1 MNNLA
6 SICSYVLLKK
16 KELKGKKAF
25 QKILYFITASGVPT
39 GLNYSIYHYGPYS
52 SKLDYSMD
60 NLQLMGA
67 ITVEKQAY
75 GYRIYLGD
83 KSEAF
88 VEKGTDVIEKYQERI
103 DYLLENLPEE
113 PMVLELWSTTHYVAD
128 MLKTIYENTD
138 EQEIVNE
145 VVRIKK
151 DKFSE
156 NEIREALKELQRL
169 GLIH

>member
-6 SICSYVLLKK
+6 TICSYITLKK
-16 KELKGKKAF
+16 KELPGKKAF
-25 QKILYFITASGVPT
+25 QKIMYFITASGVPT
-39 GLNYSIYHYGPYS
+39 GLKFSIYHYGPYS
-52 SKLDYSMD
+52 SELDYSTD

-67 ITVEKQAY
+67 ITIEETAY
-75 GYRIYLGD
+75 GYKIFPGD

-88 VEKGTDVIEKYQERI
+88 VEKEKEWIEKYQERM
-103 DYLLENLPEE
+103 DYLLEHLPEQ
-113 PMVLELWSTTHYVAD
+113 PMALELWSTTHYVAD
-128 MLKTIYENTD
+128 MLKTIYEQTD
-138 EQEIVNE
+138 EKEIVRE

-156 NEIREALKELQRL
+156 EQIREALHHLQQL